1 MQAAEKR
8 RERMV
13 DDDEVYSP
21 ELAWY
26 LQSRDAACGVRSSLG
41 GQIEAIGRGGGGG
54 VPTSDLYNESQSDLR
69 SSPKPGSRGRFFRDR
84 VMLSRWK
91 LLDRKTQEVL
101 VAHYVLSETESAD
114 PEHEWRP
121 GDHPP
126 WLRYSADY
134 STVRYG
140 VELTPRTKFPKGVD
154 ARLSQ
159 LAGVAMYLLASDPL
173 EKARVLKACEKGNDK
188 ALAGI
193 KRRAESAIRSAHRAY
208 YAVVAKEDDPPPRS
222 AIVLDAPPVEE
233 LAGESFVDDMW
244 HDADGVWRQHS
255 RLAIAGFDR
264 ADYE

>member
-1 MQAAEKR
+1 MSAAEKR

-41 GQIEAIGRGGGGG
+41 GQIEAIGRGGGPGSA
-54 VPTSDLYNESQSDLR
+54 TTDLYNESQSDLR

-101 VAHYVLSETESAD
+101 VAHYVVSEPSPTD
-114 PEHEWRP
+114 TEHEWKQ
-121 GDHPP
+121 GEHPP
-126 WLRYSADY
+126 WLRYSADLT
-134 STVRYG
+134 TVHYA
-140 VELTPRTKFPKGVD
+140 VEFTPRGKFARGVD

-159 LAGVAMYLLASDPL
+159 LAGVAMFLLASDPL
-173 EKARVLKACEKGNDK
+173 EKARILKACEKGNDK
-188 ALAGI
+188 ALGGI
-193 KRRAESAIRSAHRAY
+193 KRRAESAIRAAHRAY

-222 AIVLDAPPVEE
+222 AIVLEPLNVDQ

-255 RLAIAGFDR
+255 RMAIAGFDR